1 MVRTRQ
7 ARRSRAAAFVVAAT
21 AAGLALSGCS
31 FGQLQLHTL
40 ADAAAQSAA
49 RISLAAGATDAAG
62 QISPDKPLVVTVAA
76 GRLTDVQVTGPDGP
90 LKGTVSAD
98 ASTWTSEVDTLEY
111 GASYQVTAGAV
122 DRVGTPATIT
132 DSIQTLQPARFLTVA
147 SVAPTGNV
155 GVGIPMKLVL
165 SRSVNGEKARERV
178 EQRLVVKANGK
189 TIDDGAWRWDNGT
202 QLRFRPPHYW
212 PGNSTI
218 TLDAN
223 LKGLKVTKKVCGADR
238 HGQQVDDRTGD
249 DLVRQP
255 ADPPDEGDEGR
266 QDHPD
271 HPDRCRQA
279 RLRHPLGHQGDPA
292 EAPQPPH
299 GRGERWDP
307 AGLARVLQPR
317 REVRDARD
325 LER

>member
-1 MVRTRQ
+1 M
-7 ARRSRAAAFVVAAT
+7 
-21 AAGLALSGCS
+21 
-31 FGQLQLHTL
+31 
-40 ADAAAQSAA
+40 
-49 RISLAAGATDAAG
+49 
-62 QISPDKPLVVTVAA
+62 
-76 GRLTDVQVTGPDGP
+76 TGPDGP

-189 TIDDGAWRWDNGT
+189 TIDNGAWRWDNGT

-223 LKGLKVTKKVCGADR
+223 LKGLKVTKKVWGQTDTVNKWTTGPAMISYVNLQTHQMKVTKDGKTIRTIPIAAGKPGFDTRSGIKVILQKLPSHRMDAASGGTPQDSPEYYNLVVKYAMRVTWSGEFLHAAPWSDR
-238 HGQQVDDRTGD
+238 YQGNTNTSHGCTGMSMANAQWMYD
-249 DLVRQP
+249 QSEIGDVVEFTGSNRQMTM
-255 ADPPDEGDEGR
+255 DNGIGDWNV
-266 QDHPD
+266 P
-271 HPDRCRQA
+271 
-279 RLRHPLGHQGDPA
+279 
-292 EAPQPPH
+292 
-299 GRGERWDP
+299 
-307 AGLARVLQPR
+307 LARWAAGY
-317 REVRDARD
+317 DS
-325 LER
+325 